1 MKYVSS
7 KTSLIYLFSNLILE
21 NIYWLVNITL
31 SIYIELYGL
40 QSIFFTML
48 YISKHNIHKV

>member
-1 MKYVSS
+1 MKYISS
-7 KTSLIYLFSNLILE
+7 KASLIYLFSNLILD

>member
-7 KTSLIYLFSNLILE
+7 KASLIYLFSNLILE

>member
-7 KTSLIYLFSNLILE
+7 KTSLIYLFSNLILD

-31 SIYIELYGL
+31 SIYIELYDL

>member
-7 KTSLIYLFSNLILE
+7 KASLIYLFSNLILD
-21 NIYWLVNITL
+21 NIYCLVNITL